1 MARDETYDQFK
12 KNKSARLKRFR
23 HYVEYL
29 VIRFFFGFA
38 GIWSIRTNQRFGK
51 AVGALAWRTAK
62 KDRRI
67 ARYQVDFSFAG
78 LSDKEKD
85 ELVKRTFRNLGMT
98 LFETLAMD
106 RFRRERD
113 TWITL
118 DGAEVVREA
127 REMGRG
133 VILVFG
139 HLANWELLSIVCEM
153 LDIEG
158 IIVTSQIGAKR
169 TDTLLMEN
177 RRSEGVVPIHRG
189 EKTLPLS
196 IAKCFKQNR
205 FFLSAIDQDMYVPS
219 VFVDFFGR
227 KASTPKNI
235 AVLAQRYRA
244 PVVSAFSA
252 RMDDGKHRFF
262 FRLLSKA
269 PYRGGEKEVTD
280 LTQLYTQS
288 LEDHIRSYP
297 AQWVWH
303 HRRWKVQPD

>member
-1 MARDETYDQFK
+1 MARDVTYDQYK
-12 KNKSARLKRFR
+12 KKKSARLKRFR
-23 HYVEYL
+23 HYLEYL
-29 VIRFFFGFA
+29 VIRFLFGFA
-38 GIWSIRTNQRFGK
+38 AIWPIRLNQRFG
-51 AVGALAWRTAK
+51 AAIGALAWRLAK
-62 KDRRI
+62 KDRSI
-67 ARYQVDFSFAG
+67 ARYQVDFSFPE
-78 LSDKEKD
+78 LSDKERED
-85 ELVKRTFRNLGMT
+85 LVRETFRNLGVT
-98 LFETLAMD
+98 LFETLAME

-113 TWITL
+113 RWITL
-118 DGAEVVREA
+118 DGEEVVREA
-127 REMGRG
+127 HQMGRG

-177 RRSEGVVPIHRG
+177 RRSKGVVPIHRG

-235 AVLAQRYRA
+235 AVLAQRYKA
-244 PVVSAFSA
+244 PVVSVFSA
-252 RMDDGKHRFF
+252 RMDDGRHRFS

-269 PYRGGEKEVTD
+269 PYRGGEEEITD
-280 LTQLYTQS
+280 LTQLYTRT